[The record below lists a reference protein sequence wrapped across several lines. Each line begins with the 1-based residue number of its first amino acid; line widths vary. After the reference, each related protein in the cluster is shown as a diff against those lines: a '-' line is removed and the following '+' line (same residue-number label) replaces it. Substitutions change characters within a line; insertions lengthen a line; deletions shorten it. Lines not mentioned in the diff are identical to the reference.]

1 MTNNRNRIDKA
12 IEATEYDIEIIY
24 DINEGRDFV
33 EIVGDISGDAVTRRV
48 YFDENDEIVRIS
60 AK

>member
-33 EIVGDISGDAVTRRV
+33 EIVGDIGGDAVTRRV